1 MNAEKTPRSALI
13 GAWAIILGVLALSLA
28 VFGPAALAV
37 PFDFTVAKL
46 FVQDGE
52 DQGKLQRVLE
62 RFTSDS
68 TSALLLLTREPGD
81 WFDPNQ
87 LKNLDNL
94 HQQIIAIETRD
105 EDKNRLSG
113 EQCLGQ
119 QDGKTGAF
127 DRVTSLVNAKVFRR
141 RGESV
146 QIEDLRNSEGFG
158 PATQNRQE
166 LLEHPLLKGRL
177 ISADGGSTLLMAR
190 VRCGLRSDA
199 IRTYYLKVLR
209 EVFSKW
215 KKDQPELQI
224 HATGI
229 PFIQD
234 DIIATLRSELV
245 QRQPF
250 VGLGMLLFLWLAFRR
265 FRYAVL
271 PFVSVTLASVW
282 WLGLM
287 TLSGQSINIIN
298 FSTITVILVI
308 GVGDAIH
315 LVARVEEGLDAKEPP
330 WEALKNGWLAMLPA
344 VSLTT
349 LTTVVGFASLSVAR
363 VELVRSYGISAAVG
377 IGLAWFFTLTIVPA
391 MLLLLP
397 PKKSERS
404 TNESLWLNRS
414 LLPWVSALVRTHPK
428 RIAGAS
434 VVLLVLS
441 TLGATQLR
449 PFSRA
454 LEEIRP
460 EHRTQKALNALEAK
474 FTGAMPFDIVLEG
487 PRDEL
492 LAPQN
497 LARIA
502 ELQDRLD
509 ASPAGVKSISIVD
522 IVGSMH
528 GLWGVG
534 ENGSRSE
541 LPPRLDQTLALLAM
555 LEMDNEQMMTAYID
569 DPQNEF
575 AAPDEE
581 DDELLIEDESSEVQQ
596 LAASS
601 PALAGNRIIA
611 LRIACLKKD
620 SGSTIFSEEIKW
632 IESELAAWPGNI
644 KGELTGA
651 SKLATQAVGAVIVD
665 MMTSLLLAFGLI
677 TLVFIAVLRS
687 WRQGLLAM
695 IPNILPLLATMALM
709 AFAGLTLRI
718 STVIIFAMCM
728 GVVVDDT
735 IHFLVRF
742 RQQLKTQDFEAALDA
757 TVRHAGRPVI
767 FTTMMLAMGFALL
780 IPSQFNGLRDFGR
793 LSSLCIGLALF
804 ADLLTLPAVLMLT
817 KRWHEK
823 KI

>member
-1 MNAEKTPRSALI
+1 MNVEKTPRSALI

-315 LVARVEEGLDAKEPP
+315 LVARV
-330 WEALKNGWLAMLPA
+330 
-344 VSLTT
+344 
-349 LTTVVGFASLSVAR
+349 
-363 VELVRSYGISAAVG
+363 
-377 IGLAWFFTLTIVPA
+377 
-391 MLLLLP
+391 
-397 PKKSERS
+397 
-404 TNESLWLNRS
+404 
-414 LLPWVSALVRTHPK
+414 
-428 RIAGAS
+428 
-434 VVLLVLS
+434 
-441 TLGATQLR
+441 
-449 PFSRA
+449 
-454 LEEIRP
+454 
-460 EHRTQKALNALEAK
+460 
-474 FTGAMPFDIVLEG
+474 
-487 PRDEL
+487 
-492 LAPQN
+492 
-497 LARIA
+497 
-502 ELQDRLD
+502 
-509 ASPAGVKSISIVD
+509 
-522 IVGSMH
+522 
-528 GLWGVG
+528 
-534 ENGSRSE
+534 
-541 LPPRLDQTLALLAM
+541 
-555 LEMDNEQMMTAYID
+555 
-569 DPQNEF
+569 
-575 AAPDEE
+575 
-581 DDELLIEDESSEVQQ
+581 
-596 LAASS
+596 
-601 PALAGNRIIA
+601 
-611 LRIACLKKD
+611 
-620 SGSTIFSEEIKW
+620 
-632 IESELAAWPGNI
+632 
-644 KGELTGA
+644 
-651 SKLATQAVGAVIVD
+651 
-665 MMTSLLLAFGLI
+665 
-677 TLVFIAVLRS
+677 
-687 WRQGLLAM
+687 
-695 IPNILPLLATMALM
+695 
-709 AFAGLTLRI
+709 
-718 STVIIFAMCM
+718 
-728 GVVVDDT
+728 
-735 IHFLVRF
+735 
-742 RQQLKTQDFEAALDA
+742 
-757 TVRHAGRPVI
+757 
-767 FTTMMLAMGFALL
+767 
-780 IPSQFNGLRDFGR
+780 
-793 LSSLCIGLALF
+793 
-804 ADLLTLPAVLMLT
+804 
-817 KRWHEK
+817 
-823 KI
+823 

>member
-1 MNAEKTPRSALI
+1 MNAQKTPRSALI
-13 GAWAIILGVLALSLA
+13 GAWVIILGVLGLSVA
-28 VFGPAALAV
+28 VFGPAAAAV

-46 FVQDGE
+46 FVQDGK
-52 DQGKLQRVLE
+52 DHAQLQRVLK
-62 RFTSDS
+62 RFTNDG
-68 TSALLLLTREPGD
+68 TSALLLMTQKSGD
-81 WFDPNQ
+81 WFGPKQ
-87 LKNLDNL
+87 LNKLDDL
-94 HQQIIAIETRD
+94 HKKIAAIEIRD
-105 EDKNRLSG
+105 EDKSRLSD

-127 DRVTSLVNAKVFRR
+127 DRVTSLVSAKVFRR

-146 QIEDLRNSEGFG
+146 QIEDLRRSEGFG
-158 PATQNRQE
+158 TWAQNRKE
-166 LLEHPLLKGRL
+166 LLENPLLKGRL

-209 EVFSKW
+209 DIFSAW

-224 HATGI
+224 HSTGI

-234 DIIATLRSELV
+234 DIIATLRAELV

-250 VGLGMLLFLWLAFRR
+250 VGFGMVLFLWLAFRR
-265 FRYAVL
+265 FRYAML
-271 PFVSVTLASVW
+271 PFLSVTLASVW

-330 WEALKNGWLAMLPA
+330 WQALKNGWLAMLPA

-363 VELVRSYGISAAVG
+363 VELIRGYGISAAVG
-377 IGLAWFFTLTIVPA
+377 ITLAWFFTLTVVPA
-391 MLLLLP
+391 LLLLLP
-397 PKKSERS
+397 PKKSGRS
-404 TNESLWLNRS
+404 SNESLWLNRS
-414 LLPWVSALVRTHPK
+414 LLPWLSVFVRTHPK
-428 RIAGAS
+428 RIAGFSAI
-434 VVLLVLS
+434 LLVLS
-441 TLGATQLR
+441 ALGASQLR

-460 EHRTQKALNALEAK
+460 EHKTQKALNALEAK
-474 FTGAMPFDIVLEG
+474 FTGAMPFDIILEG

-492 LAPQN
+492 LAPDN

-502 ELQDRLD
+502 ALQDRLD
-509 ASPAGVKSISIVD
+509 ASPAGIKSISIVD
-522 IVGSMH
+522 IVGNMH
-528 GLWGVG
+528 GLWNAG
-534 ENGSRSE
+534 ENGSRAK
-541 LPPRLDQTLALLAM
+541 LPSRLEQTLALLAL

-569 DPQNEF
+569 DPQSEL
-575 AAPDEE
+575 ASPETE
-581 DDELLIEDESSEVQQ
+581 DDELFIEDESPEAPQ

-601 PALAGNRIIA
+601 PELASDRIIA

-620 SGSTIFSEEIKW
+620 SGSTIFSQEIEW
-632 IESELAAWPGNI
+632 IESELANWPG
-644 KGELTGA
+644 KVSGELTGA
-651 SKLATQAVGAVIVD
+651 SKLATQAVGAVVAD
-665 MMTSLLLAFGLI
+665 MMYSLLLAFGLI

-695 IPNILPLLATMALM
+695 IPNILPLVVTMALM

-742 RQQLKTQDFEAALDA
+742 RQQLKSQDFEAALDA
-757 TVRHAGRPVI
+757 TLRHAGRPVI

-793 LSSLCIGLALF
+793 LSAVCIGLALF
-804 ADLLTLPAVLMLT
+804 ADLLTLPAMLMLT
-817 KRWHEK
+817 KRWHKK